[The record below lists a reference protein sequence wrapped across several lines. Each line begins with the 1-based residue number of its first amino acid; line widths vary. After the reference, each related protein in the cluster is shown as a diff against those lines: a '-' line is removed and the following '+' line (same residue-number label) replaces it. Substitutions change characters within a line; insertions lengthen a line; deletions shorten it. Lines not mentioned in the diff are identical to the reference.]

1 MIRPVSGDAALVA
14 YLNGGRH
21 PEIAQAARR
30 QALSSAD
37 EDAFD
42 SSDSE
47 DNAYYESPSRD
58 ANPIEADVVQRAD
71 GSSRTLRAIAAD
83 ALAAGGHLPDKYA
96 QPY

>member
-1 MIRPVSGDAALVA
+1 MCCLVNYRGCSGRRADFLFVA

-47 DNAYYESPSRD
+47 DNASTIIKVHPETP
-58 ANPIEADVVQRAD
+58 
-71 GSSRTLRAIAAD
+71 TL
-83 ALAAGGHLPDKYA
+83 
-96 QPY
+96 